1 VNPSSQLENPCASPV
16 GAGSASHGEHVLH
29 APNAASSDSG
39 GGEWFGSLWAVTAA
53 FGTYF
58 CMYAFRKPFTAATYE
73 DVFVAGI
80 AFKTVL
86 VTSQTLG
93 YMLSKFIG
101 IKVISEMPPE
111 RRAIGILS
119 LISIAEI
126 ALVLFGLVPRPWNAA
141 CLFLN
146 GLTLGM
152 VFGLVLGF
160 LEGRRATE
168 ALAAGL
174 CVSFILADDVVKGVG
189 AWLLKVQVSEA
200 WMPALTGL
208 LFAGPLLLFVF
219 MLSRVRPPNS
229 RDVAARSERVTM
241 TRTERWSLY
250 QRYALGL
257 TLIVVMYLLI
267 SILRSIRSDFAP
279 ELWLSLRGIKVEPE
293 TYGIAGLC
301 VALGVMAINGA
312 LCLMRDS
319 RYAFFASLGVCA
331 AGLGLLIASLVGW
344 QLGWLSGFAFMVL
357 IGLGLYLPYVAVHT
371 TVFERFLAMTREKGN
386 LGFLM
391 YVADSIGYLGVVAV
405 LFAKNLVKVEGSFSS
420 FFLFICWVT
429 AGLSVVCL
437 VGSWWYFAARAPRET
452 ESLPE
457 PSE

>member
-1 VNPSSQLENPCASPV
+1 VNPSPQLDNPYATPV
-16 GAGSASHGEHVLH
+16 GVESTAREEQPLQAADTGHGDLAS
-29 APNAASSDSG
+29 N
-39 GGEWFGSLWAVTAA
+39 EWFGSLWAVTAA

-73 DVFVAGI
+73 DVFVAGV

-111 RRAIGILS
+111 RRAIGILA
-119 LISIAEI
+119 LIAIAEV

-174 CVSFILADDVVKGVG
+174 CVSFILADDIVKGVG
-189 AWLLKVQVSEA
+189 AWLLKLHVSEA

-241 TRTERWSLY
+241 SRTERWSLY

-257 TLIVVMYLLI
+257 TLIVVIYLLI

-279 ELWLSLRGIKVEPE
+279 ELWLSLRGKKVEPE

-301 VALGVMAINGA
+301 VALGVMAVNGA
-312 LCLMRDS
+312 LCLVRDS
-319 RYAFFASLGVCA
+319 RSAFFASLGVCA
-331 AGLGLLIASLVGW
+331 AGLGLLIVSLVGW

-371 TVFERFLAMTREKGN
+371 TVFERFLAMTRERGN

-420 FFLFICWVT
+420 FFLFVSWVT
-429 AGLSVVCL
+429 AGLSIVCL
-437 VGSWWYFAARAPRET
+437 AGSWWYFAARAPRAM
-452 ESLPE
+452 E
-457 PSE
+457 PSLETSA